1 MSSLISTGFSLLI
14 KELFSN
20 KSIDILKDKILE
32 NIDIK
37 SAQIL
42 NKSIKKKNVSK
53 LFNRFLF
60 FSFLFLSTG
69 LGYYYYYTRI
79 YKKQTKKD
87 PNYKAYNLFGD
98 VFNKFSRKRFT
109 KQTN

>member
-1 MSSLISTGFSLLI
+1 MSAFISTSFSLLL

-20 KSIDILKDKILE
+20 KSIDTLKDKILE

-42 NKSIKKKNVSK
+42 SKNIKKKHVSK
-53 LFNRFLF
+53 LFNRFLL
-60 FSFLFLSTG
+60 FSFLFFSTG
-69 LGYYYYYTRI
+69 LGYYYYTKI
-79 YKKQTKKD
+79 YKKRANKD

-98 VFNKFSRKRFT
+98 IFSKFSRKKFT
-109 KQTN
+109 KLT